1 MRKFLVLKLFLIFEK
16 IFELFDFSVMKDAK
30 TSPWRPWRLGG
41 SITRNQPPRR
51 QGRQEQSEETTNQ
64 TEIPLAIPSVKA
76 ATFKNFRVCS
86 CISLLKKFSIEVL
99 SIIQVETC
107 TNQSNLLIEH
117 LLREMFFI

>member
-1 MRKFLVLKLFLIFEK
+1 MRKLLALKLFLIFEK
-16 IFELFDFSVMKDAK
+16 LFELFDFSVTKDAK